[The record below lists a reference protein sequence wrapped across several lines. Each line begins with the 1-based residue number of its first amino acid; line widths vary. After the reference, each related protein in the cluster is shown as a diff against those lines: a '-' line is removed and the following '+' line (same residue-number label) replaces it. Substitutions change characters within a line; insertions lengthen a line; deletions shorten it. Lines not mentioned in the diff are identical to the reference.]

1 MEVGQDEHAANTRMC
16 HHTYFETHGFFE
28 EGSSSEK
35 SSQIM
40 INNHSSS
47 SSLSSPGSTNNNSEG
62 LGLGFHV
69 KKYGSSSLELETDHS
84 SNSSFI
90 SFKTPPPPPPG
101 SLLSFDQT
109 ILFSQED
116 SFSRMMINVSSIHGD
131 PDDDA
136 NDYSI
141 WEENNNNSH
150 SNYYQ
155 TQILHQNSTA
165 SPSTSSEINLGWLSS
180 DEPNN
185 SIQLLGTPES
195 SSFHKRPYVVRT
207 YNFLYYI
214 DFFWYVRRGV
224 TLYMVN

>member
-84 SNSSFI
+84 SNSSNSSFI
-90 SFKTPPPPPPG
+90 SFKTPPPPPPPG

-116 SFSRMMINVSSIHGD
+116 SFSRMMINISSIHGD

-165 SPSTSSEINLGWLSS
+165 SPSTSSELNLGWLSS

-195 SSFHKRPYVVRT
+195 SSFNKRPYVVQF
-207 YNFLYYI
+207 YIYIEIFL
-214 DFFWYVRRGV
+214 VCETRCNS
-224 TLYMVN
+224 LYG

>member
-1 MEVGQDEHAANTRMC
+1 MEVGQDE
-16 HHTYFETHGFFE
+16 HTYFETHGFFE

-84 SNSSFI
+84 SNSSNSSFI
-90 SFKTPPPPPPG
+90 SFKTPPPG

-116 SFSRMMINVSSIHGD
+116 SFSRMMINISSIHGD

-150 SNYYQ
+150 SNYQ

-165 SPSTSSEINLGWLSS
+165 SPSTSSELNLGWFSS

-195 SSFHKRPYVVRT
+195 SSFNKRPYVVRN
-207 YNFLYYI
+207 YNYIYIYIYI
-214 DFFWYVRRGV
+214 DFFG
-224 TLYMVN
+224 M